1 MTTPLELIVA
11 TLGEALLQIPPVVV
25 LNKLVVR
32 PTQTDVIPVIGFT
45 VGNGLTITAVVVA
58 LQPVVL
64 LVKVKVTLPEA
75 TPVTSPELVTVAF
88 DVLLLI
94 HVPPVAGDN

>member
-1 MTTPLELIVA
+1 VTTPLELIEA
-11 TLGEALLQIPPVVV
+11 TLGEALLQVPPLVV

-32 PTQTDVIPVIGFT
+32 PTQTDVIPVIGLT
-45 VGNGLTITAVVVA
+45 VGNGLTVTAVVVA

-64 LVKVKVTLPEA
+64 FVKVKVALPEA

-88 DVLLLI
+88 DVLLLT
-94 HVPPVAGDN
+94 HVPPLAGDN